1 MIIRL
6 KKLAG
11 DANLT
16 YAVVVSSQE
25 KGPKSNSYV
34 EKIGSYKP
42 LVDKWSNK
50 YLILD
55 VDRLHFWLSRGAKMN
70 SVIFF
75 LARPLIEARQSIRNK
90 GNKCD

>member
-1 MIIRL
+1 MIVIRL

-11 DANLT
+11 DANLS
-16 YAVVVSSQE
+16 YAVIVTSKE
-25 KGPKSNSYV
+25 KGPKSHSYL

-42 LVDKWSNK
+42 LIDKWSNK

-75 LARPLIEARQSIRNK
+75 LIRPIMETRQQMRNK
-90 GNKCD
+90 K